1 LAGLVVLDYGGD
13 ESLIIEF
20 DVIRDLHEHDSSSEV
35 ETGGTAKKEENGS
48 SGMGPS
54 TPSMEGVAQA
64 VGCAGKASRGT
75 MQVVKHSV
83 KSSFI
88 FTHDRSER

>member
-1 LAGLVVLDYGGD
+1 
-13 ESLIIEF
+13 
-20 DVIRDLHEHDSSSEV
+20 
-35 ETGGTAKKEENGS
+35 
-48 SGMGPS
+48 MGPS

-64 VGCAGKASRGT
+64 VDCAGKASRGA

-88 FTHDRSER
+88 FTHDRSERLASHRHPILCKVFLGLGDCMLAKVEDRCRQCRRSATLYQAGP